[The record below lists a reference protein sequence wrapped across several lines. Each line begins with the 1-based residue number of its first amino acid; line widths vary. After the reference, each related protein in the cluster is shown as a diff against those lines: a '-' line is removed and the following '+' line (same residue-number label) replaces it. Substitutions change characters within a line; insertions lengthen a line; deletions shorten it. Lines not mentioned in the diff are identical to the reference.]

1 MVGISDDNGRRTES
15 GVQKAKNHHGRQT
28 TQMLGVRR
36 RVSDL
41 VKRIW
46 GMRSLAK
53 RVGDVKP
60 DYSIRLMVA
69 NRDEFDADVIPA
81 SLSQHEREE

>member
-1 MVGISDDNGRRTES
+1 
-15 GVQKAKNHHGRQT
+15 
-28 TQMLGVRR
+28 MLGVRR

-81 SLSQHEREE
+81 SLSQHE